1 MFNKKNE
8 VRFHEME
15 EKLSNLYEI
24 SKSHEAQNEKL
35 EEIIDKQ
42 RERMYEMEKYMEQF
56 SKELG
61 ELKAKK
67 TTTAKK
73 TTKEKA
79 NV

>member
-8 VRFHEME
+8 VRFHEVD
-15 EKLSNLYEI
+15 EKLARLLEI
-24 SKSHEAQNEKL
+24 EKAQDAQMERIKQL
-35 EEIIDKQ
+35 IDNQ
-42 RERMYEMEKYMEQF
+42 RERMYEIEKYMEQF